1 MSILKVGAIS
11 PNSGTK
17 VNITGS
23 TLLVTTAS
31 GHFSGSYEGDGSRL
45 DGINGLPFTGSG
57 QISGSLLVTGSST
70 LALRVSGSSAFT
82 GSLFVSGT
90 LSGSFSGSGASLTGI
105 VSSSTAVLSQTASV
119 AARANALAPTVT
131 ATSASV
137 AARATTLS
145 AQATASFADVAGT
158 VHDGNIT
165 ATKIGAN
172 AVITAKILNSNVTN
186 AKLANDSVT
195 IGSTEVDL
203 GATAASLTGLTSIS
217 AQTGSFVLQV
227 FESAS
232 TIITSGS
239 NIFGDKATDTQRI
252 TGSLLQTG
260 SMVVIGN
267 ISASVGGFSGSFQGD
282 GTLLTG
288 VIASGSIQS
297 ASIAARA
304 NSLSPTVTATSA
316 STAILA
322 QTASVATRANG
333 LAPTVTATSASTA
346 IAAQTASVAT
356 RANTLAPTA
365 TATSASTAVLAQ
377 TASIAT
383 RANGLAPTVTA
394 TSASTAILVQTAS
407 VALRANALAPTV
419 TATSASTALLAQTA
433 SVATRANGLAPTV
446 TASFAD
452 KANVAVTSNV
462 IPVKVV
468 NDGGSKYAFNGVT
481 APTLS
486 LSRGELYRFDLSDSS
501 NDGHP
506 FAFRLLDDTS
516 YAVGVTTVGSAGNAG
531 AYVDFDVNF
540 ATSASLKYYC
550 TAHGNGM
557 GNRAQIVDVLG
568 GITSGSFSGS
578 YQGDGANLTAVS
590 AISSSTA
597 VLAQTASVATR
608 ANALAPTVTAT
619 SSSVAARAT
628 TLSAA
633 ATASFADLASNVRNL
648 SISGSGAISGS
659 LLITGSTALAVR
671 VTGSTA
677 LTGSIFQTGSFNVT
691 GSSMLSGSL
700 SITGSTNIIG
710 AVSSSDTGRFKSL
723 GINVAPSGV
732 AGAILATNDVV
743 AFASS
748 DERLKENLEPIG
760 SAVEKV
766 EQITGYTYNWIPM
779 EDIHV
784 YGDMKDIGVIAQE
797 VEKVLPEIVSDRENG
812 YKAIK
817 YDKLT
822 AVLIQA
828 VKELSNRVKEL
839 ESK

>member
-1 MSILKVGAIS
+1 MAITLRQGLGRKLTIAEMDENFTFLSSSYVVNSVTASMTAGSASVATRANGLAPTVTASFADTTTSASIA
-11 PNSGTK
+11 
-17 VNITGS
+17 
-23 TLLVTTAS
+23 TTAQ
-31 GHFSGSYEGDGSRL
+31 
-45 DGINGLPFTGSG
+45 T
-57 QISGSLLVTGSST
+57 SSVATRANT
-70 LALRVSGSSAFT
+70 LASTATAASA
-82 GSLFVSGT
+82 
-90 LSGSFSGSGASLTGI
+90 
-105 VSSSTAVLSQTASV
+105 STAVLAQTASV
-119 AARANALAPTVT
+119 ATRANGLAPTVT
-131 ATSASV
+131 ATSASTAIAAQTASV
-137 AARATTLS
+137 ATRANGLAPTV
-145 AQATASFADVAGT
+145 TASFADSAGT

-165 ATKIGAN
+165 AAKIGNN
-172 AVITAKILNSNVTN
+172 AVITDKILNSNVTN

-239 NIFGDKATDTQRI
+239 NIFGDKAADIQQI

-260 SMVVIGN
+260 SMTVIGN

-288 VIASGSIQS
+288 VVASGSIQS
-297 ASIAARA
+297 ASVAARA
-304 NSLSPTVTATSA
+304 TTLSPAATAASA

-356 RANTLAPTA
+356 RAN
-365 TATSASTAVLAQ
+365 
-377 TASIAT
+377 
-383 RANGLAPTVTA
+383 
-394 TSASTAILVQTAS
+394 
-407 VALRANALAPTV
+407 ALAPTV
-419 TATSASTALLAQTA
+419 TATSAS
-433 SVATRANGLAPTV
+433 VAARATTLSPAA

-452 KANVAVTSNV
+452 KADEAVTSNV
-462 IPVKVV
+462 IPVTVV
-468 NDGGSKYAFNGVT
+468 NDGGNKYAFNGVT

-486 LSRGELYRFDLSDSS
+486 LNRGELYRFDLSDAT

-506 FAFRLLDDTS
+506 FAFRLLDDTA
-516 YAVGVTTVGSAGNAG
+516 YTVGVTTVGTAGNTG

-540 ATSASLKYYC
+540 ATSASLRYYC
-550 TAHGNGM
+550 TSHGNGM
-557 GNRAQIVDVLG
+557 GNRAQIVDILG

-578 YQGDGANLTAVS
+578 YQGDGSNITAVS

-608 ANALAPTVTAT
+608 ANGLAPTV
-619 SSSVAARAT
+619 
-628 TLSAA
+628 
-633 ATASFADLASNVRNL
+633 TASFADLASNVRNL

-659 LLITGSTALAVR
+659 LLVTGSSALAIR
-671 VTGSTA
+671 VSGSTA
-677 LTGSIFQTGSFNVT
+677 LTGSIFQTGSFNVS
-691 GSSMLSGSL
+691 GSSMLSGSV

-710 AVSSSDTGRFKSL
+710 AVSSSDDGRFKSL

-828 VKELSNRVKEL
+828 VKELSDRVKTL
-839 ESK
+839 ENK

>member
-1 MSILKVGAIS
+1 MAITLRQGLGRKLTIAEMDENFTFLSSSYVVNSVTASMTAGSASVATRANGLAPTVTASFADTTTSASIA
-11 PNSGTK
+11 
-17 VNITGS
+17 
-23 TLLVTTAS
+23 TTAQ
-31 GHFSGSYEGDGSRL
+31 
-45 DGINGLPFTGSG
+45 T
-57 QISGSLLVTGSST
+57 SSVATRANT
-70 LALRVSGSSAFT
+70 LASTATAASA
-82 GSLFVSGT
+82 
-90 LSGSFSGSGASLTGI
+90 
-105 VSSSTAVLSQTASV
+105 STAVLAQTASV
-119 AARANALAPTVT
+119 ATRANALAPTVT

-137 AARATTLS
+137 ATRATTLS

-158 VHDGNIT
+158 VHDGNI
-165 ATKIGAN
+165 
-172 AVITAKILNSNVTN
+172 TN

-239 NIFGDKATDTQRI
+239 NILGDKATDIQQI

-260 SMVVIGN
+260 SMTVIGN

-288 VIASGSIQS
+288 VVASGSIQS
-297 ASIAARA
+297 ASVAARA
-304 NSLSPTVTATSA
+304 TTLSPAATAASA

-356 RANTLAPTA
+356 RAN
-365 TATSASTAVLAQ
+365 
-377 TASIAT
+377 
-383 RANGLAPTVTA
+383 GLAPTVTA
-394 TSASTAILVQTAS
+394 TSAS
-407 VALRANALAPTV
+407 VAARATTLSPAA
-419 TATSASTALLAQTA
+419 
-433 SVATRANGLAPTV
+433 

-452 KANVAVTSNV
+452 KADEAVTSNV
-462 IPVKVV
+462 IPVTVV
-468 NDGGSKYAFNGVT
+468 NDGGNKYAFNGVT

-486 LSRGELYRFDLSDSS
+486 LNRGELYRFDLSDAT

-506 FAFRLLDDTS
+506 FAFRLLDDTA
-516 YAVGVTTVGSAGNAG
+516 YTVGVTTVGTAGNTG

-540 ATSASLKYYC
+540 ATSASLRYYC
-550 TAHGNGM
+550 TSHGNGM
-557 GNRAQIVDVLG
+557 GNRAQIVDILG

-578 YQGDGANLTAVS
+578 YQGDGSNITAVS

-608 ANALAPTVTAT
+608 ANGLAPTV
-619 SSSVAARAT
+619 
-628 TLSAA
+628 
-633 ATASFADLASNVRNL
+633 TASFADLASNVRNL

-659 LLITGSTALAVR
+659 LLVTGSSALAIR
-671 VTGSTA
+671 VSGSTA
-677 LTGSIFQTGSFNVT
+677 LTGSIFQTGSFNVS
-691 GSSMLSGSL
+691 GSSMLSGSV

-710 AVSSSDTGRFKSL
+710 AVSSSDDGRFKSL

-828 VKELSNRVKEL
+828 VKELSDRVKTL
-839 ESK
+839 ENK

>member
-1 MSILKVGAIS
+1 MAITLRQGLGRKLTIAEMDENFTFLSSSYVVNSVTASMTAGSASVATRANGLAPTVTASFADTTTSASIA
-11 PNSGTK
+11 
-17 VNITGS
+17 
-23 TLLVTTAS
+23 TTAQ
-31 GHFSGSYEGDGSRL
+31 
-45 DGINGLPFTGSG
+45 T
-57 QISGSLLVTGSST
+57 SSVATRANT
-70 LALRVSGSSAFT
+70 LAPTATAASA
-82 GSLFVSGT
+82 
-90 LSGSFSGSGASLTGI
+90 
-105 VSSSTAVLSQTASV
+105 STAVLAQTASV
-119 AARANALAPTVT
+119 ATRANGLAPTVT
-131 ATSASV
+131 ATSASTAIAAQTASV
-137 AARATTLS
+137 ATRANGLAPTV
-145 AQATASFADVAGT
+145 TASFADSAGT

-165 ATKIGAN
+165 AAKIGNN
-172 AVITAKILNSNVTN
+172 AVTTDKILNSNVTN

-217 AQTGSFVLQV
+217 ATTGSFVLQV
-227 FESAS
+227 FESSS

-239 NIFGDKATDTQRI
+239 NILGDKATDIQQI

-260 SMVVIGN
+260 SMTVIGN

-288 VIASGSIQS
+288 VVASGSIQS
-297 ASIAARA
+297 ASVAARA
-304 NSLSPTVTATSA
+304 TTLSPAATAASA

-356 RANTLAPTA
+356 RAN
-365 TATSASTAVLAQ
+365 
-377 TASIAT
+377 
-383 RANGLAPTVTA
+383 
-394 TSASTAILVQTAS
+394 
-407 VALRANALAPTV
+407 ALAPTV
-419 TATSASTALLAQTA
+419 TATSAS
-433 SVATRANGLAPTV
+433 VAARATTLSPAA

-452 KANVAVTSNV
+452 KADEAVTSNV
-462 IPVKVV
+462 IPVTVV
-468 NDGGSKYAFNGVT
+468 NDGGNKYAFNGVT

-486 LSRGELYRFDLSDSS
+486 LNRGELYRFDLSDAT

-506 FAFRLLDDTS
+506 FAFRLLDDTA
-516 YAVGVTTVGSAGNAG
+516 YTVGVTTVGTAGNTG

-540 ATSASLKYYC
+540 ATSASLRYYC
-550 TAHGNGM
+550 TSHGNGM
-557 GNRAQIVDVLG
+557 GNRAQIVDILG

-578 YQGDGANLTAVS
+578 YQGDGSNITAVS

-608 ANALAPTVTAT
+608 ANGLAPTV
-619 SSSVAARAT
+619 
-628 TLSAA
+628 
-633 ATASFADLASNVRNL
+633 TASFADLASNVRNL

-659 LLITGSTALAVR
+659 LLVTGSSALAIR
-671 VTGSTA
+671 VSGSTA
-677 LTGSIFQTGSFNVT
+677 LTGSIFQTGSFNVS
-691 GSSMLSGSL
+691 GSSMLSGSV

-710 AVSSSDTGRFKSL
+710 AVSSSDDGRFKSL

-828 VKELSNRVKEL
+828 VKELSDRVKTL
-839 ESK
+839 ENK

>member
-1 MSILKVGAIS
+1 MAITLRQGLGRKLTIAEMDENFTFLSSSYVVNSVTASMTAGSASVATRANGLAPTVTASFADTTTSASIA
-11 PNSGTK
+11 
-17 VNITGS
+17 
-23 TLLVTTAS
+23 TTAQ
-31 GHFSGSYEGDGSRL
+31 
-45 DGINGLPFTGSG
+45 T
-57 QISGSLLVTGSST
+57 SSVATRANT
-70 LALRVSGSSAFT
+70 LASTATAASA
-82 GSLFVSGT
+82 
-90 LSGSFSGSGASLTGI
+90 
-105 VSSSTAVLSQTASV
+105 STAVLAQTASV
-119 AARANALAPTVT
+119 ATRANALAPTVT

-158 VHDGNIT
+158 VHDGNI
-165 ATKIGAN
+165 
-172 AVITAKILNSNVTN
+172 TN

-239 NIFGDKATDTQRI
+239 NILGDKATDIQQI

-260 SMVVIGN
+260 SMTVIGN

-288 VIASGSIQS
+288 VVASGSIQS
-297 ASIAARA
+297 ASVAARA
-304 NSLSPTVTATSA
+304 TTLSPAATAASA

-356 RANTLAPTA
+356 RAN
-365 TATSASTAVLAQ
+365 
-377 TASIAT
+377 
-383 RANGLAPTVTA
+383 GLAPTVTA
-394 TSASTAILVQTAS
+394 TSAS
-407 VALRANALAPTV
+407 VAARATTLSPAA
-419 TATSASTALLAQTA
+419 
-433 SVATRANGLAPTV
+433 

-452 KANVAVTSNV
+452 KADEAVTSNV
-462 IPVKVV
+462 IPVTVV
-468 NDGGSKYAFNGVT
+468 SDGGNKYAFNGVT

-486 LSRGELYRFDLSDSS
+486 LNRGELYRFDLSDAT

-506 FAFRLLDDTS
+506 FAFRLLDDTA
-516 YAVGVTTVGSAGNAG
+516 YTVGVTTVGTAGNTG

-540 ATSASLKYYC
+540 ATSASLRYYC
-550 TAHGNGM
+550 TSHGNGM
-557 GNRAQIVDVLG
+557 GNRAQIVDILG

-578 YQGDGANLTAVS
+578 YQGDGSNITAVS

-608 ANALAPTVTAT
+608 ANGLAPTV
-619 SSSVAARAT
+619 
-628 TLSAA
+628 
-633 ATASFADLASNVRNL
+633 TASFADLASNVRNL

-659 LLITGSTALAVR
+659 LLVTGSSALAIR
-671 VTGSTA
+671 VSGSTA
-677 LTGSIFQTGSFNVT
+677 LTGSIFQTGSFNVS
-691 GSSMLSGSL
+691 GSSMLSGSV

-710 AVSSSDTGRFKSL
+710 AVSSSDDGRFKSL

-828 VKELSNRVKEL
+828 VKELSDRVKTL
-839 ESK
+839 ENK

>member
-1 MSILKVGAIS
+1 MPSWKKVVV
-11 PNSGTK
+11 SGSNAELSS
-17 VNITGS
+17 VTGS
-23 TLLVTTAS
+23 
-31 GHFSGSYEGDGSRL
+31 
-45 DGINGLPFTGSG
+45 FTGSFKG
-57 QISGSLLVTGSST
+57 VVENTI
-70 LALRVSGSSAFT
+70 A
-82 GSLFVSGT
+82 
-90 LSGSFSGSGASLTGI
+90 
-105 VSSSTAVLSQTASV
+105 SSSTALTAGTASVATRANTLAPTATATSASTAVLAQTASV
-119 AARANALAPTVT
+119 ATRANGLAPTVTATSASTAIAAQTASIATRANGLAPTVTATSASTAILAQTASVATRANALAPTVT

-158 VHDGNIT
+158 VHDGNI
-165 ATKIGAN
+165 
-172 AVITAKILNSNVTN
+172 TN

-239 NIFGDKATDTQRI
+239 NIFGDKAADIQQI

-260 SMVVIGN
+260 SMTVIGN

-297 ASIAARA
+297 ASIATRA
-304 NSLSPTVTATSA
+304 NTLSPAATATSA
-316 STAILA
+316 STAVLA

-356 RANTLAPTA
+356 RAN
-365 TATSASTAVLAQ
+365 
-377 TASIAT
+377 
-383 RANGLAPTVTA
+383 GLAPTVTA
-394 TSASTAILVQTAS
+394 TSAS
-407 VALRANALAPTV
+407 VAARATTLSPAA
-419 TATSASTALLAQTA
+419 
-433 SVATRANGLAPTV
+433 

-452 KANVAVTSNV
+452 KADEAVTSNV
-462 IPVKVV
+462 IPVTVV
-468 NDGGSKYAFNGVT
+468 NDGGNKYAFNGVT

-486 LSRGELYRFDLSDSS
+486 LNRGELYRFDLSDSS
-501 NDGHP
+501 NNGHP

-516 YAVGVTTVGSAGNAG
+516 YPVGVNTVGSAGNAG

-550 TAHGNGM
+550 TVHGNGM

-659 LLITGSTALAVR
+659 LL
-671 VTGSTA
+671 VTGSSALAIRVSGSTS

-828 VKELSNRVKEL
+828 VKELSNRVKTL
-839 ESK
+839 ENK

>member
-1 MSILKVGAIS
+1 
-11 PNSGTK
+11 
-17 VNITGS
+17 
-23 TLLVTTAS
+23 
-31 GHFSGSYEGDGSRL
+31 
-45 DGINGLPFTGSG
+45 
-57 QISGSLLVTGSST
+57 
-70 LALRVSGSSAFT
+70 
-82 GSLFVSGT
+82 
-90 LSGSFSGSGASLTGI
+90 
-105 VSSSTAVLSQTASV
+105 
-119 AARANALAPTVT
+119 
-131 ATSASV
+131 
-137 AARATTLS
+137 
-145 AQATASFADVAGT
+145 
-158 VHDGNIT
+158 
-165 ATKIGAN
+165 
-172 AVITAKILNSNVTN
+172 
-186 AKLANDSVT
+186 
-195 IGSTEVDL
+195 
-203 GATAASLTGLTSIS
+203 
-217 AQTGSFVLQV
+217 
-227 FESAS
+227 
-232 TIITSGS
+232 
-239 NIFGDKATDTQRI
+239 
-252 TGSLLQTG
+252 
-260 SMVVIGN
+260 MVVIGN

-297 ASIAARA
+297 ASIATRA
-304 NSLSPTVTATSA
+304 NSLSAQQLTATSA

-356 RANTLAPTA
+356 RAN
-365 TATSASTAVLAQ
+365 
-377 TASIAT
+377 
-383 RANGLAPTVTA
+383 GLAPTVTA
-394 TSASTAILVQTAS
+394 TSAS
-407 VALRANALAPTV
+407 VAARATTLSPAA
-419 TATSASTALLAQTA
+419 
-433 SVATRANGLAPTV
+433 

-452 KANVAVTSNV
+452 KADEAVTSNV
-462 IPVKVV
+462 IPVTVV
-468 NDGGSKYAFNGVT
+468 NDGGNKYAFNGVT

-486 LSRGELYRFDLSDSS
+486 LNRGELYRFDLSDSS
-501 NDGHP
+501 NNGHP

-516 YAVGVTTVGSAGNAG
+516 YPVGVNTVGSAGNAG

-550 TAHGNGM
+550 TSHGNGM

-578 YQGDGANLTAVS
+578 YQGDGSNITAVS

-619 SSSVAARAT
+619 SASVAARAT

-659 LLITGSTALAVR
+659 LLVTGSSALAIR
-671 VTGSTA
+671 VSGSTA

-828 VKELSNRVKEL
+828 VKELSNRVKTL
-839 ESK
+839 ENK

>member
-1 MSILKVGAIS
+1 MAITLR
-11 PNSGTK
+11 SGLGRKLTIA
-17 VNITGS
+17 VMDENFTF
-23 TLLVTTAS
+23 L
-31 GHFSGSYEGDGSRL
+31 SGSYVVNSVTASMTAGSASVATRA
-45 DGINGLPFTGSG
+45 NGLAPT
-57 QISGSLLVTGSST
+57 VTASFADTTTSASIATTAQTSSVATRANT
-70 LALRVSGSSAFT
+70 LAPTATATSA
-82 GSLFVSGT
+82 
-90 LSGSFSGSGASLTGI
+90 
-105 VSSSTAVLSQTASV
+105 STAVLAQTASV
-119 AARANALAPTVT
+119 ATRANGLAPTVTATSASTAIAAQTASIATRANGLAPTVTATSASTAILAQTASVATRANALAPTVT

-158 VHDGNIT
+158 VHDGNI
-165 ATKIGAN
+165 
-172 AVITAKILNSNVTN
+172 TN

-239 NIFGDKATDTQRI
+239 NIFGDKAADIQQI

-260 SMVVIGN
+260 SMTVIGN

-297 ASIAARA
+297 ASIATRA
-304 NSLSPTVTATSA
+304 NTLSPAATATSA
-316 STAILA
+316 STAVLA

-333 LAPTVTATSASTA
+333 LAPTVTATSASV
-346 IAAQTASVAT
+346 AARAT
-356 RANTLAPTA
+356 TLSPAA
-365 TATSASTAVLAQ
+365 TT
-377 TASIAT
+377 
-383 RANGLAPTVTA
+383 
-394 TSASTAILVQTAS
+394 
-407 VALRANALAPTV
+407 
-419 TATSASTALLAQTA
+419 
-433 SVATRANGLAPTV
+433 
-446 TASFAD
+446 SFAD
-452 KANVAVTSNV
+452 KADEAVTSNV
-462 IPVKVV
+462 IPVTVV
-468 NDGGSKYAFNGVT
+468 NDGGNKYAFNGVT

-486 LSRGELYRFDLSDSS
+486 LNRGELYRFDLSDSS
-501 NDGHP
+501 NNGHP

-516 YAVGVTTVGSAGNAG
+516 YPVGVNTVGSAGNAG

-550 TAHGNGM
+550 TSHGNGM

-578 YQGDGANLTAVS
+578 YQGDGSNITAVS

-619 SSSVAARAT
+619 SASVAARAT

-659 LLITGSTALAVR
+659 LLVTGSSALAIR
-671 VTGSTA
+671 VSGSTA

-828 VKELSNRVKEL
+828 VKELSNRVKTL
-839 ESK
+839 ENK

>member
-1 MSILKVGAIS
+1 MAITLRSGLGRKLTISEMDENFTFLSSSYVVNSVTASMTAGSASVATRANGLAPTVTASFADTTTSSSIA
-11 PNSGTK
+11 
-17 VNITGS
+17 
-23 TLLVTTAS
+23 TTAQ
-31 GHFSGSYEGDGSRL
+31 
-45 DGINGLPFTGSG
+45 T
-57 QISGSLLVTGSST
+57 SSVATRANT
-70 LALRVSGSSAFT
+70 LASTATAASA
-82 GSLFVSGT
+82 
-90 LSGSFSGSGASLTGI
+90 
-105 VSSSTAVLSQTASV
+105 STAVLAQTASV
-119 AARANALAPTVT
+119 ATRANGLAPTVTATSASTAIAAQTASVATRANALAPTVT

-165 ATKIGAN
+165 ATKIATD

-239 NIFGDKATDTQRI
+239 NIFGDKAADIQQI

-260 SMVVIGN
+260 SMTVIGN

-288 VIASGSIQS
+288 VVASGSIQS
-297 ASIAARA
+297 ASVAARA
-304 NSLSPTVTATSA
+304 TTLSPAATAASA

-322 QTASVATRANG
+322 QTASVAGRAND

-346 IAAQTASVAT
+346 IAAQTASVAG
-356 RANTLAPTA
+356 RAND
-365 TATSASTAVLAQ
+365 
-377 TASIAT
+377 
-383 RANGLAPTVTA
+383 LAPTVTA
-394 TSASTAILVQTAS
+394 TSASTAV
-407 VALRANALAPTV
+407 
-419 TATSASTALLAQTA
+419 LAQTA

-446 TASFAD
+446 TASYAD
-452 KANVAVTSNV
+452 KADEAVTSNV
-462 IPVKVV
+462 IPVTVV
-468 NDGGSKYAFNGVT
+468 NDGGNKYAFNGVT

-486 LSRGELYRFDLSDSS
+486 LNRGELYRFDLSDAT

-516 YAVGVTTVGSAGNAG
+516 YAVGVTTVGTAGNTG

-540 ATSASLKYYC
+540 ATSASLRYYC
-550 TAHGNGM
+550 TTHGNGM

-578 YQGDGANLTAVS
+578 YQGDGSNITAVS

-608 ANALAPTVTAT
+608 ANGLAPTV
-619 SSSVAARAT
+619 
-628 TLSAA
+628 
-633 ATASFADLASNVRNL
+633 TASFADLASNVRNL

-659 LLITGSTALAVR
+659 LLVTGSSALAIRVSGSTALTGSLLHSGSIVSSGSLLQSGSTQITGSTLLSGSLTITGSSAIGLR
-671 VTGSTA
+671 MSGSTA

-691 GSSMLSGSL
+691 GSSMLSGSV

-710 AVSSSDTGRFKSL
+710 AVSSSDDGRFKSL

-828 VKELSNRVKEL
+828 VKELSDRVKTL
-839 ESK
+839 ENK